1 MMTVVSM
8 EGSAAPPSVLVI
20 DDNEIALAA
29 IRTLLEGAGVVV
41 ECLPTA
47 IGATQAILRHGIRV
61 VVADLNMPAVTGS
74 SLVTMLRK
82 NPRLR
87 DVAVVLISG
96 EPPENLTQVAETVG
110 AAGSVSKQDM
120 HLVLVPMVQ
129 RLLRGAHG

>member
-1 MMTVVSM
+1 MGT
-8 EGSAAPPSVLVI
+8 GAGPAPSVLVI

-29 IRTLLEGAGVVV
+29 IRTLLEQSGVTV

-47 IGATQAILRHGIRV
+47 IGATQIILRHGIRV

-96 EPPENLTQVAETVG
+96 DSPESLNQVAEQVG

-129 RLLRGAHG
+129 RLLSSANA

>member
-1 MMTVVSM
+1 MTASIP
-8 EGSAAPPSVLVI
+8 GPSPAVLVI

-29 IRTLLEGAGVVV
+29 IRRLLEKAGITV

-47 IGATQAILRHGIRV
+47 IGATQTILRHSIRV

-96 EPPENLTQVAETVG
+96 EPPEALAQIANQVG

-129 RLLRGAHG
+129 RLLRALTTPSA

>member
-1 MMTVVSM
+1 MDTGAGV
-8 EGSAAPPSVLVI
+8 APSVLVI

-29 IRTLLEGAGVVV
+29 IRVLLESSGVVV

-47 IGATQAILRHGIRV
+47 IGATQVILRHGIRV

-87 DVAVVLISG
+87 DVSVILISG
-96 EPPENLTQVAETVG
+96 EPPDSLTQVAEQVG

-120 HLVLVPMVQ
+120 HVVLVPMVR
-129 RLLRGAHG
+129 RLLRSVEA

>member
-1 MMTVVSM
+1 MDTGAGV
-8 EGSAAPPSVLVI
+8 APSVLVI

-29 IRTLLEGAGVVV
+29 IRALLESAGVAV

-47 IGATQAILRHGIRV
+47 IGATQVILRHGIRV

-87 DVAVVLISG
+87 DVAVILISG
-96 EPPENLTQVAETVG
+96 EPPDALMLVAEQVG

-120 HLVLVPMVQ
+120 HAVLVPMVR
-129 RLLRGAHG
+129 RLLHSAQA

>member
-1 MMTVVSM
+1 MDDGVV
-8 EGSAAPPSVLVI
+8 AAPSVLVI

-29 IRTLLEGAGVVV
+29 IRTLLEAAGVAV

-61 VVADLNMPAVTGS
+61 VVADLNMPAITGS

-87 DVAVVLISG
+87 DVSVVLISG
-96 EPPENLTQVAETVG
+96 DPPDSLTLVAAQVG

-120 HLVLVPMVQ
+120 HQALVPMVQ
-129 RLLRGAHG
+129 RLLRSASV

>member
-1 MMTVVSM
+1 MMVRMDDGV
-8 EGSAAPPSVLVI
+8 GAAPSVLVI
-20 DDNEIALAA
+20 DDNEIALAS
-29 IRTLLEGAGVVV
+29 IRALLEQAGVAV

-47 IGATQAILRHGIRV
+47 IGATQVILRHGIRV

-87 DVAVVLISG
+87 DVSVVLISG
-96 EPPENLTQVAETVG
+96 DPPDSLTLVAAQVG

-120 HLVLVPMVQ
+120 HQALVPMVQ
-129 RLLRGAHG
+129 RLLRSATA

>member
-1 MMTVVSM
+1 MGTGAGAV
-8 EGSAAPPSVLVI
+8 PSVLVI

-29 IRTLLEGAGVVV
+29 IRRLLERAGVTV

-47 IGATQAILRHGIRV
+47 IGATQIILRHGIRV

-96 EPPENLTQVAETVG
+96 DSAESLDLVAEQVG

-129 RLLRGAHG
+129 RLLSSVHA

>member
-1 MMTVVSM
+1 MMVRMDDGVV
-8 EGSAAPPSVLVI
+8 APPSVLVI

-29 IRTLLEGAGVVV
+29 IRTLLEAAGVAV

-47 IGATQAILRHGIRV
+47 IGATQMILRHGIRV
-61 VVADLNMPAVTGS
+61 VVADLNMPAITGS

-87 DVAVVLISG
+87 DVAVILISG
-96 EPPENLTQVAETVG
+96 DPPDSLTRVAAQVG

-120 HLVLVPMVQ
+120 HQALVPMVQ
-129 RLLRGAHG
+129 RLLRSATV